1 MLPSPHLPALL
12 ASFSLV
18 LCTERCS
25 PCARLQV
32 GGAAIVSWAFSE
44 LRDKRFD
51 EELGASL
58 AWEALYAAINKTIAR
73 TQVRAALLHVEHAA

>member
-1 MLPSPHLPALL
+1 M
-12 ASFSLV
+12 
-18 LCTERCS
+18 
-25 PCARLQV
+25 
-32 GGAAIVSWAFSE
+32 SWAFGE

-73 TQVRAALLHVEHAA
+73 TQVKAALLHVEHPAWAVESTCPELMKIIGAAYGWTLAF